1 MEYFFIA
8 YLAMLVFLFT
18 KLRRLQHSPSFQ
30 AAFGLLIFVPLVW
43 SVVELQWP
51 WPLETSIFTAITG
64 LVMAFSMFYLGR
76 ALFHQPISSM
86 IGSYLVHTTNVYIVL
101 MQRPVF

>member
-30 AAFGLLIFVPLVW
+30 AAFGLLILVPLSLAINALDLAWLSECEWVKA
-43 SVVELQWP
+43 VE
-51 WPLETSIFTAITG
+51 
-64 LVMAFSMFYLGR
+64 
-76 ALFHQPISSM
+76 
-86 IGSYLVHTTNVYIVL
+86 YIVL
-101 MQRPVF
+101 ALSMFNLGRSLFETADSK

>member
-30 AAFGLLIFVPLVW
+30 AAFGLLILVPLSLALDTIGVFPELDPS
-43 SVVELQWP
+43 SVSASWYHIDWP
-51 WPLETSIFTAITG
+51 AAIMYVALT
-64 LVMAFSMFYLGR
+64 FSMFNLGR
-76 ALFHQPISSM
+76 SLFEPADSK
-86 IGSYLVHTTNVYIVL
+86 
-101 MQRPVF
+101 

>member
-30 AAFGLLIFVPLVW
+30 AAFGLLILVPLSLAINALDFDWLDSECKWVDA
-43 SVVELQWP
+43 VEYIVLA
-51 WPLETSIFTAITG
+51 L
-64 LVMAFSMFYLGR
+64 SMFNLGR
-76 ALFHQPISSM
+76 ALFHQP
-86 IGSYLVHTTNVYIVL
+86 NDK
-101 MQRPVF
+101 

>member
-30 AAFGLLIFVPLVW
+30 AAFGLLILVPFSLVLDTIGVFPNE
-43 SVVELQWP
+43 SVAESNWYNFN
-51 WPLETSIFTAITG
+51 WTEAISSIVLT
-64 LVMAFSMFYLGR
+64 LSMFNLGR
-76 ALFHQPISSM
+76 SLFETADSK
-86 IGSYLVHTTNVYIVL
+86 
-101 MQRPVF
+101 

>member
-30 AAFGLLIFVPLVW
+30 AAFGLLILVPFSLVLDTIGVFPNDAVAESNW
-43 SVVELQWP
+43 YNFNWP
-51 WPLETSIFTAITG
+51 AAISSIVLT
-64 LVMAFSMFYLGR
+64 LSMFNLGR
-76 ALFHQPISSM
+76 SLFETADSK
-86 IGSYLVHTTNVYIVL
+86 
-101 MQRPVF
+101 